1 MAQLK
6 KTMFREYDIRGRVS
20 DEELNEPNCELI
32 GKGFGTFLRR
42 INIEE
47 AVVGFDAR
55 EYSQRLKNALV
66 EGIISTGVNGTPEG
80 FHNCS
85 DLFSERSDEHTAW
98 SNAHEIHAEMNCLLF
113 AAGHGISTEGTTLY
127 CTTEPCGPCL
137 KNLIQSIP
145 Q

>member
-1 MAQLK
+1 
-6 KTMFREYDIRGRVS
+6 MFREYDIRGRVS

-66 EGIISTGVNGTPEG
+66 RGIISTGVNVAEIGLVLAPIAYFAQRHLNIKG
-80 FHNCS
+80 
-85 DLFSERSDEHTAW
+85 LAMVTA
-98 SNAHEIHAEMNCLLF
+98 
-113 AAGHGISTEGTTLY
+113 
-127 CTTEPCGPCL
+127 
-137 KNLIQSIP
+137 NLNRY
-145 Q
+145 